1 MNQKTYGFSL
11 RDYLDLPSIKK
22 EQMDWDYFDA
32 LHQVYATTRSKS
44 EKDECFEIML
54 RLLMHF
60 FTKTALS
67 YQDSLGAAVD
77 LEDILRHLDEAFYL
91 VHLHAPARNV

>member
-1 MNQKTYGFSL
+1 MNQKIDGFSL
-11 RDYLDLPSIKK
+11 REYLNLPSIQK

-32 LHQVYATTRSKS
+32 LHQVYATTRNKS

-60 FTKTALS
+60 FTKTAMS
-67 YQDSLGAAVD
+67 YQDSLGAAGD
-77 LEDILRHLDEAFYL
+77 L
-91 VHLHAPARNV
+91 